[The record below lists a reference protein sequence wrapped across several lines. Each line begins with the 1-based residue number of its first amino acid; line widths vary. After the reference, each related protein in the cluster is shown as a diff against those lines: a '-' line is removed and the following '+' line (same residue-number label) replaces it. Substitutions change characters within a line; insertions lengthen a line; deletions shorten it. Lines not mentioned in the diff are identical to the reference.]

1 MTDFQWSNLRSPE
14 LTTLAEQDPIVIIP
28 VASTEQ
34 HGPHLPVQVDALLV
48 NEVALRAARIVRAHT
63 PIVVAP
69 TVWFGLAEHHMD
81 FGGTLTV
88 EFDTFRAV
96 IRNLVHSMQR
106 HGFRRIL
113 LLNGHGGN
121 MNAMDVI
128 VTELALDRDLKI
140 AAATYFDLPEAVA
153 AFPAVLEDQSGGLH
167 AGELETSMVL
177 ALRPDLVDKD
187 EMRALEGSV
196 TSWLQ
201 PSGIYRPV
209 SFLERTETG
218 VNGHTR
224 NSTAE
229 KGEKLLEIAAISLAN
244 ALLAPGLFET

>member
-1 MTDFQWSNLRSPE
+1 MADIQWSNLRSPD
-14 LTTLAEQDPIVIIP
+14 LARLAQQDAIVILP

-48 NEVALRAARIVRAHT
+48 NEVALRAARIVQAST

-69 TVWFGLAEHHMD
+69 TVWFGLAEHHMA
-81 FGGTLTV
+81 FGGTLSV

-121 MNAMDVI
+121 MTALDVI

-140 AAATYFDLPEAVA
+140 ASATYFDLPETVEASR
-153 AFPAVLEDQSGGLH
+153 AVLEDQTGLLH
-167 AGELETSMVL
+167 AGEAETSMVL
-177 ALRPDLVDKD
+177 ALRPELVD
-187 EMRALEGSV
+187 EEAMRSLEGSV

-201 PSGIYRPV
+201 TSGIYRPV
-209 SFLERTETG
+209 SFRDRTETG

-224 NSTAE
+224 NATAE
-229 KGEKLLEIAAISLAN
+229 KGERLLEIAANSLAR
-244 ALLAPGLFET
+244 ALLESGLFAD